1 MKYLMNHARAFLLGG
16 TLSLTCLTGLIDAAQ
31 AQTPTQTQT
40 QPRYQLGERLPEVA
54 AAAEADNYRSLGWNA
69 LMPKNWNPAQAFEG
83 LDFSSLSDSDPRA
96 TEALKRLQQAW
107 EQAPVESSLDRQR
120 VRMTGFVVPLDGLQG
135 AVREFLLVP
144 YYGAC
149 IHTPPPPANQ
159 IVHVKLATPSKE
171 IKLMDSVA
179 VTGLIRVQHSKTE
192 QGASGYTLSGDSVV
206 PFQTKKRRS

>member
-1 MKYLMNHARAFLLGG
+1 MKNLLTHARPLLLGCA
-16 TLSLTCLTGLIDAAQ
+16 LSLAGLAGLIGTAQ
-31 AQTPTQTQT
+31 AQAQIQA

-54 AAAEADNYRSLGWNA
+54 ASTEADSYRSLGWNA

-83 LDFSSLSDSDPRA
+83 LDFSALSDADPRA
-96 TEALKRLQQAW
+96 AEALKRLQQAW

-120 VRMTGFVVPLDGLQG
+120 VRMTGFVVPLDGSQG
-135 AVREFLLVP
+135 MVREFLLVP

-192 QGASGYTLSGDSVV
+192 QGASGYTLSGDSVA
-206 PFQTKKRRS
+206 PFQARKRRS

>member
-1 MKYLMNHARAFLLGG
+1 MKNLLSHARPLLLGCA
-16 TLSLTCLTGLIDAAQ
+16 LSLTGLIGTAQAQ
-31 AQTPTQTQT
+31 AQTQA

-54 AAAEADNYRSLGWNA
+54 ASTEADSYRSLGWNA

-83 LDFSSLSDSDPRA
+83 LDFSALSDADPRA
-96 TEALKRLQQAW
+96 AEALKRLQQAW

-120 VRMTGFVVPLDGLQG
+120 VRMTGFVVPLDGSQG
-135 AVREFLLVP
+135 ALREFLLVP

-149 IHTPPPPANQ
+149 IHTPPPANQ

-192 QGASGYTLSGDSVV
+192 QGASGYTLSGDSVA
-206 PFQTKKRRS
+206 PFQARKRRS

>member
-1 MKYLMNHARAFLLGG
+1 MKNLLTHARPLLLGCA
-16 TLSLTCLTGLIDAAQ
+16 LSLTGLAGLIGVAQ
-31 AQTPTQTQT
+31 AQAQT
-40 QPRYQLGERLPEVA
+40 QPRYQLGERLPAVA
-54 AAAEADNYRSLGWNA
+54 ATTAEADSYRSLGWNA
-69 LMPKNWNPAQAFEG
+69 LMPKHWNPAQAFEG
-83 LDFSSLSDSDPRA
+83 LDFSALSDADPRA

-120 VRMTGFVVPLDGLQG
+120 VRMTGFVVPLDGSQG
-135 AVREFLLVP
+135 ALREFLLVP

-192 QGASGYTLSGDSVV
+192 QGASGYTLSGDSVA
-206 PFQTKKRRS
+206 PFQARKRRS

>member
-1 MKYLMNHARAFLLGG
+1 MKHLLNHARAFLLGG
-16 TLSLTCLTGLIDAAQ
+16 ALSLTCLTGLIHTVQ
-31 AQTPTQTQT
+31 AQTKA
-40 QPRYQLGERLPEVA
+40 QPSYQLGERLPEVA
-54 AAAEADNYRSLGWNA
+54 ATAEADSYRSLGWNA

-83 LDFSSLSDSDPRA
+83 LDFSSLSDADPRA

-120 VRMTGFVVPLDGLQG
+120 VRMTGFVVPLDGSQG

-159 IVHVKLATPSKE
+159 IVHVKLVTPSKE

-192 QGASGYTLSGDSVV
+192 QGASGYTMSGDSVTL
-206 PFQTKKRRS
+206 FQARKRRS

>member
-1 MKYLMNHARAFLLGG
+1 MKNLLTHARPLLLGCA
-16 TLSLTCLTGLIDAAQ
+16 LSLTGLIGTAQAQ
-31 AQTPTQTQT
+31 AQTQA

-54 AAAEADNYRSLGWNA
+54 ASTEADSYRSLGWNA

-83 LDFSSLSDSDPRA
+83 LDFSALSDADPRA

-120 VRMTGFVVPLDGLQG
+120 VRMTGFVVPLDGSQG
-135 AVREFLLVP
+135 ALREFLLVP

-149 IHTPPPPANQ
+149 IHTPPPANQ
-159 IVHVKLATPSKE
+159 IVHVRLATPSKE

-192 QGASGYTLSGDSVV
+192 QGASGYTLSGDSVA
-206 PFQTKKRRS
+206 PFQARKRRS

>member
-1 MKYLMNHARAFLLGG
+1 MG
-16 TLSLTCLTGLIDAAQ
+16 TAQ
-31 AQTPTQTQT
+31 AQAQT

-54 AAAEADNYRSLGWNA
+54 ASTEADSYRSLGWNA

-83 LDFSSLSDSDPRA
+83 LDFSALSDADPRA

-120 VRMTGFVVPLDGLQG
+120 VRMTGFVVPLDGSQG
-135 AVREFLLVP
+135 MVREFLLVP

-192 QGASGYTLSGDSVV
+192 QGASGYTLSGDSVA
-206 PFQTKKRRS
+206 PFQARKRRS

>member
-1 MKYLMNHARAFLLGG
+1 MKNLLTHARPLLLGCA
-16 TLSLTCLTGLIDAAQ
+16 LSLTGLIGTAQAQ
-31 AQTPTQTQT
+31 AQTQA

-54 AAAEADNYRSLGWNA
+54 ASTEADSYRSLGWNA

-83 LDFSSLSDSDPRA
+83 LDFSALSDADPRA
-96 TEALKRLQQAW
+96 AEALKRLQQAW

-120 VRMTGFVVPLDGLQG
+120 VRMTGFVVPLDGSQG
-135 AVREFLLVP
+135 ALREFLLVP

-149 IHTPPPPANQ
+149 IHTPPPANQ

-192 QGASGYTLSGDSVV
+192 QGASGYTLSGDSVA
-206 PFQTKKRRS
+206 PFQARKRRS

>member
-1 MKYLMNHARAFLLGG
+1 MKNLLTHARPLLLGCA
-16 TLSLTCLTGLIDAAQ
+16 LSLAGLIGTAQ
-31 AQTPTQTQT
+31 AQAQIQA

-54 AAAEADNYRSLGWNA
+54 ASTEADSYRSLGWNA
-69 LMPKNWNPAQAFEG
+69 LMPRNWNPAQAFEG
-83 LDFSSLSDSDPRA
+83 LDFSALSDADPRA
-96 TEALKRLQQAW
+96 AEALKRLQQAW

-120 VRMTGFVVPLDGLQG
+120 VRMTGFVVPLDGSQG
-135 AVREFLLVP
+135 MVREFLLVP

-192 QGASGYTLSGDSVV
+192 QGASGYTLSGDSVA
-206 PFQTKKRRS
+206 PFQARKRRS